1 MGFFSGAPFC
11 RRGDLTLGE
20 WGSDFAA
27 DLFPLYSNLTE
38 LILVDP
44 TICFYYP
51 GFEGE
56 DRQKIIKYRVGVMQQ
71 ALKATREAA
80 AAMEVSDDI
89 SSHSLPTR
97 LASDAALPLCSGA
110 THPRLTLYSG
120 CSVTFLLFLLGTNH
134 SLLIIRF
141 CRVKVVNSTRLCLR
155 IFKLLFL

>member
-1 MGFFSGAPFC
+1 MGFFSGRPFC

-44 TICFYYP
+44 TICFYDP
-51 GFEGE
+51 GFKGEG
-56 DRQKIIKYRVGVMQQ
+56 RQKIIKHRVGVMQQ

-80 AAMEVSDDI
+80 AAMEVSNNI

-97 LASDAALPLCSGA
+97 LVSVAALLRRYSPSPHPLL
-110 THPRLTLYSG
+110 RLLSHVPALP
-120 CSVTFLLFLLGTNH
+120 SSDQL
-134 SLLIIRF
+134 
-141 CRVKVVNSTRLCLR
+141 
-155 IFKLLFL
+155 